1 MLAISLELSKTI
13 EAVKETNRI
22 EDDRKEI
29 AEIEKRYC
37 RKGED

>member
-1 MLAISLELSKTI
+1 MLAISLELSKT
-13 EAVKETNRI
+13 VKETNRI